1 MSWSYIHILDLL
13 LWAFMTISVAYITF
27 YALVSLFSRN
37 GIKTVDVPESPE
49 STFLVLFPAY
59 SEDRVIVGSVK
70 KFLFQ
75 NYPQDKYHVA
85 VISDHQQES
94 TERLLSDL
102 PVTLLRPVFEKS
114 SKAKALQFAIS
125 EVSGQYDYVVV
136 LDADNIV
143 ETDFLHRLNILLK
156 EGYKA
161 VQCHRCAKNSDSS
174 VSVLDGVSEEINNTL
189 FRKAHNLIGLS
200 SALIGSGMCFDYS
213 WFSSHVTKLTTAGED
228 RELEVFLLREGIYIK
243 YADDILVF
251 DEKVSNADN
260 FQRQRQRWMSA
271 QVNCFLSMLRHL
283 PEAVIRLN
291 INYIDKTIQQMLIP
305 RSMLLLFLLFM
316 SLVMSAAAPWWS
328 IKWWSLLVLTGL
340 SLFLAIPARLR
351 TKSVFSKVGTLL
363 RLSIKMARNVRHID
377 HKNEDFIHTDHK

>member
-1 MSWSYIHILDLL
+1 MFWSYIHILDLL

-27 YALVSLFSRN
+27 YALVSLFSRK
-37 GIKTVDVPESPE
+37 GIKTVNVPESPE

-70 KFLFQ
+70 KFLLQ

-102 PVTLLRPVFEKS
+102 PVTVLRPVFDKS
-114 SKAKALQFAIS
+114 SKAKALQYAIS

-243 YADDILVF
+243 YANNILVF
-251 DEKVSNADN
+251 DEKVSSADN

>member
-1 MSWSYIHILDLL
+1 MFWSYIHILDLL

-27 YALVSLFSRN
+27 YALVSLFSRK

-59 SEDRVIVGSVK
+59 SEDRVIVGSIK

-102 PVTLLRPVFEKS
+102 PVTVLRPVFDKS
-114 SKAKALQFAIS
+114 SKAKALQYAIS

-251 DEKVSNADN
+251 DEKVSSADN

-283 PEAVIRLN
+283 PEAFVRLN
-291 INYIDKTIQQMLIP
+291 VNYVDKTVQQMLVP

>member
-1 MSWSYIHILDLL
+1 MFWSYIHILDLL
-13 LWAFMTISVAYITF
+13 LWAFMSISVAYITF
-27 YALVSLFSRN
+27 YALVSLFSRK

-70 KFLFQ
+70 KFLLQ

-102 PVTLLRPVFEKS
+102 PVTVLRPVFDKS
-114 SKAKALQFAIS
+114 SKAKALQYAIS

-251 DEKVSNADN
+251 DEKVSSADN

-363 RLSIKMARNVRHID
+363 RLSIKMVRNVRHID

>member
-1 MSWSYIHILDLL
+1 MFWSYIHILDLL

-27 YALVSLFSRN
+27 YALVSLFSRK

-102 PVTLLRPVFEKS
+102 PVTVLHPVFEKS
-114 SKAKALQFAIS
+114 SKAKALQYAIS

-243 YADDILVF
+243 YADNILVF
-251 DEKVSNADN
+251 DEKVSSADN

-283 PEAVIRLN
+283 PEAFVRLN
-291 INYIDKTIQQMLIP
+291 VNYVDKTVQQMLVP

>member
-1 MSWSYIHILDLL
+1 MFWSYIHILDLL

-27 YALVSLFSRN
+27 YALVSLFSRK

-70 KFLFQ
+70 KFLLQ

-94 TERLLSDL
+94 TERLLSGL
-102 PVTLLRPVFEKS
+102 PVTLLRPVFDKS
-114 SKAKALQFAIS
+114 SKAKALQYAIS

-251 DEKVSNADN
+251 DEKVSSADN

-291 INYIDKTIQQMLIP
+291 INYMDKTIQQMLIP
-305 RSMLLLFLLFM
+305 RSMLLLGLLFM
-316 SLVMSAAAPWWS
+316 SFLISIIAPCWS
-328 IKWWSLLVLTGL
+328 LKWWSLLLLTCL
-340 SLFLAIPARLR
+340 SLFLAIPVRLR

>member
-1 MSWSYIHILDLL
+1 MFWSYIHILDLL

-27 YALVSLFSRN
+27 YALVSLFSRK

-94 TERLLSDL
+94 TERLLSGL
-102 PVTLLRPVFEKS
+102 PVTLLRPVFDKS
-114 SKAKALQFAIS
+114 SKAKALQYAIS

-283 PEAVIRLN
+283 PEAFVRLN
-291 INYIDKTIQQMLIP
+291 VNYVDKTVQQMLVP

>member
-1 MSWSYIHILDLL
+1 MFWSYIHILDLL

-27 YALVSLFSRN
+27 YALVSLFSRK

-70 KFLFQ
+70 KFLLQ

-102 PVTLLRPVFEKS
+102 PVTVLRPVFDKS
-114 SKAKALQFAIS
+114 SKAKALQYAIS

-283 PEAVIRLN
+283 PEAFVRLN
-291 INYIDKTIQQMLIP
+291 VNYVDKTVQQMLVP

-363 RLSIKMARNVRHID
+363 RLSIKMVRNVRHID

>member
-1 MSWSYIHILDLL
+1 MFWSYIHILDLL

-27 YALVSLFSRN
+27 YALVSLFSRK

-102 PVTLLRPVFEKS
+102 PVTVLRPVFDKS
-114 SKAKALQFAIS
+114 SKAKALQYAIS

-251 DEKVSNADN
+251 DEKVSSADN

-271 QVNCFLSMLRHL
+271 QVNCFLSMIRHL

-363 RLSIKMARNVRHID
+363 RLSIKMVRNVRHID

>member
-27 YALVSLFSRN
+27 YALVSLFSRK

-102 PVTLLRPVFEKS
+102 PVTLLRPVFDKS
-114 SKAKALQFAIS
+114 SKAKALQYAIS

-251 DEKVSNADN
+251 DEKVSSADN

-271 QVNCFLSMLRHL
+271 QVNCFLSMIRHL

>member
-1 MSWSYIHILDLL
+1 MFWSYIHILDLL

-27 YALVSLFSRN
+27 YALVSLFSRK

-102 PVTLLRPVFEKS
+102 PVTLLRPVFDKS
-114 SKAKALQFAIS
+114 SKAKALQYAIS

-251 DEKVSNADN
+251 DEKVSSADN

-283 PEAVIRLN
+283 PEAFVRLN
-291 INYIDKTIQQMLIP
+291 VNYVDKTVQQMLVP
-305 RSMLLLFLLFM
+305 RSMLLLCLLFM

-328 IKWWSLLVLTGL
+328 IKWWSLFVLTGL

>member
-1 MSWSYIHILDLL
+1 MFWSYIHILDLL

-70 KFLFQ
+70 KFLLQ

-94 TERLLSDL
+94 TEHLLSDL
-102 PVTLLRPVFEKS
+102 PVTVLRPVFEKS
-114 SKAKALQFAIS
+114 SKAKALQYAIS

-251 DEKVSNADN
+251 DEKVSSADN

-271 QVNCFLSMLRHL
+271 QVNCFLSMIRHL

>member
-1 MSWSYIHILDLL
+1 MFWSYIHILDLL

-27 YALVSLFSRN
+27 YALVSLFSRK
-37 GIKTVDVPESPE
+37 GIKTVDVLESPE

-70 KFLFQ
+70 KFLLQ

-114 SKAKALQFAIS
+114 SKAKALQYAIS

-251 DEKVSNADN
+251 DEKVSSADN

-271 QVNCFLSMLRHL
+271 QVNCFLSMIRHL

>member
-102 PVTLLRPVFEKS
+102 PVTLLRPVFDKS
-114 SKAKALQFAIS
+114 SKAKALQYAIS

-251 DEKVSNADN
+251 DEKVSSADN

-291 INYIDKTIQQMLIP
+291 INYMDKTIQQMLIP
-305 RSMLLLFLLFM
+305 RSMLLLGLLFM
-316 SLVMSAAAPWWS
+316 SFLISIIAPCWS
-328 IKWWSLLVLTGL
+328 LKWWSLLLLTCL
-340 SLFLAIPARLR
+340 SLFLAIPVRLR

>member
-1 MSWSYIHILDLL
+1 MFWSYIHILDLL

-27 YALVSLFSRN
+27 YALVSLFSRK

-102 PVTLLRPVFEKS
+102 PVTLLRPVFDKS
-114 SKAKALQFAIS
+114 SKAKALQYAIS

-243 YADDILVF
+243 YADDIHVF
-251 DEKVSNADN
+251 DEKVSSADN

-283 PEAVIRLN
+283 PEAFVRLN
-291 INYIDKTIQQMLIP
+291 VNYVDKTVQQMLVP

-377 HKNEDFIHTDHK
+377 HKNKDFIHTDHK

>member
-1 MSWSYIHILDLL
+1 MFWSYIHILDLL

-27 YALVSLFSRN
+27 YALVSLFSRK

-102 PVTLLRPVFEKS
+102 PVTVLRPVFEKS
-114 SKAKALQFAIS
+114 SKAKALQYAIS

-243 YADDILVF
+243 YADNIHVF
-251 DEKVSNADN
+251 DEKVSSADN

-283 PEAVIRLN
+283 PEAFVRLN
-291 INYIDKTIQQMLIP
+291 VNYVDKTVQQMLVP

>member
-1 MSWSYIHILDLL
+1 MFWSYIHILDLL

-27 YALVSLFSRN
+27 YALVSLFSRK

-70 KFLFQ
+70 KFLLQ

-143 ETDFLHRLNILLK
+143 ETDFLHRLTILLK

-251 DEKVSNADN
+251 DEKVSSADN

-283 PEAVIRLN
+283 PEAFVRLN
-291 INYIDKTIQQMLIP
+291 VNYVDKTVQQMLVP

-328 IKWWSLLVLTGL
+328 IKWWSLFVLTGL

-351 TKSVFSKVGTLL
+351 TKSVFSKVSTLL

>member
-1 MSWSYIHILDLL
+1 MFWSYIHILDLL
-13 LWAFMTISVAYITF
+13 LWAFMSISVAYITF
-27 YALVSLFSRN
+27 YALVSLFSRK

-114 SKAKALQFAIS
+114 SKAKALQYAIS

-251 DEKVSNADN
+251 DEKVSSADN

-283 PEAVIRLN
+283 PEAVIHLN

-305 RSMLLLFLLFM
+305 RSMLLLGLLFM
-316 SLVMSAAAPWWS
+316 SFLISIIAPWWS
-328 IKWWSLLVLTGL
+328 LKWWSLLLLTCL

-351 TKSVFSKVGTLL
+351 TKAMFSKVGTLL

>member
-1 MSWSYIHILDLL
+1 MFWSYIHILDLL

-27 YALVSLFSRN
+27 YALVSLFSRK

-94 TERLLSDL
+94 TERLLSGL
-102 PVTLLRPVFEKS
+102 PVTLLRPVFDKS
-114 SKAKALQFAIS
+114 SKAKALQYAIS

-251 DEKVSNADN
+251 DEKVSSADN

-283 PEAVIRLN
+283 PEAFVRLN
-291 INYIDKTIQQMLIP
+291 VNYVDKTVQQMLVP

-363 RLSIKMARNVRHID
+363 RLSIKMVRNVRHID

>member
-1 MSWSYIHILDLL
+1 MFWSYIHILDLL

-27 YALVSLFSRN
+27 YALVSLFSRK

-70 KFLFQ
+70 KFLLQ

-102 PVTLLRPVFEKS
+102 PVTLLRPVFDKS
-114 SKAKALQFAIS
+114 SKAKALQYAIS

-251 DEKVSNADN
+251 DEKVSSADN

-291 INYIDKTIQQMLIP
+291 INYMDKTIQQMLIP
-305 RSMLLLFLLFM
+305 RSMLLLGLLFM
-316 SLVMSAAAPWWS
+316 SFLISIIAPWWS
-328 IKWWSLLVLTGL
+328 LKWWSLLLLTCL
-340 SLFLAIPARLR
+340 SLFLAIPVRLR

>member
-1 MSWSYIHILDLL
+1 MFWSYIHILDLL

-27 YALVSLFSRN
+27 YALVSLFSRK

-94 TERLLSDL
+94 TERLLSGL
-102 PVTLLRPVFEKS
+102 PVTLLRPVFDKS
-114 SKAKALQFAIS
+114 SKAKALQYAIS

-251 DEKVSNADN
+251 DEKVSSADN

-283 PEAVIRLN
+283 PEAFVRLN
-291 INYIDKTIQQMLIP
+291 VNYVDKTVQQMLVP

-363 RLSIKMARNVRHID
+363 RLSIKMAHNVRHID

>member
-1 MSWSYIHILDLL
+1 MFWSYIHILDLL

-102 PVTLLRPVFEKS
+102 PVTVLRPVFDKS
-114 SKAKALQFAIS
+114 SKAKALQYAIS

-251 DEKVSNADN
+251 DEKVSSADN

-283 PEAVIRLN
+283 PEAVIHLN
-291 INYIDKTIQQMLIP
+291 INDIDKTIQQMLIP
-305 RSMLLLFLLFM
+305 RSMLLLGLLFM
-316 SLVMSAAAPWWS
+316 SFLISIIAPWWS
-328 IKWWSLLVLTGL
+328 LKWWSLLLLTCL

-351 TKSVFSKVGTLL
+351 TKAVFSKVGTLL

>member
-1 MSWSYIHILDLL
+1 MFWSYIHILDLL
-13 LWAFMTISVAYITF
+13 LWAFMSISVAYITF
-27 YALVSLFSRN
+27 YALVSLFSRK

-70 KFLFQ
+70 KFLLQ

-102 PVTLLRPVFEKS
+102 PVTVLRPVFDKS
-114 SKAKALQFAIS
+114 SKAKALQYAIS

-243 YADDILVF
+243 YADNILVF
-251 DEKVSNADN
+251 DEKVSSADN

-283 PEAVIRLN
+283 PEAFVRLN
-291 INYIDKTIQQMLIP
+291 VNYVDKTVQQMLVP

-328 IKWWSLLVLTGL
+328 IKWWSLFVLTGL

>member
-1 MSWSYIHILDLL
+1 MFWSYIHILDLL
-13 LWAFMTISVAYITF
+13 LWAFMSISVAYITF
-27 YALVSLFSRN
+27 YALVSLFSRK

-59 SEDRVIVGSVK
+59 SEDRVIVGSIK
-70 KFLFQ
+70 KFLLQ

-102 PVTLLRPVFEKS
+102 PVTVLRPVFDKS
-114 SKAKALQFAIS
+114 SKAKALQYAIS

-283 PEAVIRLN
+283 PEAFVRLN
-291 INYIDKTIQQMLIP
+291 VNYVDKTVQQMLVP

>member
-1 MSWSYIHILDLL
+1 MFWSYIHILDLL
-13 LWAFMTISVAYITF
+13 LWAFMAISVAYITF
-27 YALVSLFSRN
+27 YALVNLFSRK

-102 PVTLLRPVFEKS
+102 PVTVLHPVFEKS
-114 SKAKALQFAIS
+114 SKAKALQYAIS

-251 DEKVSNADN
+251 DEKVSSADN

-283 PEAVIRLN
+283 PEAVIHLN

-305 RSMLLLFLLFM
+305 RSMLLLGLLFM
-316 SLVMSAAAPWWS
+316 SFLISIIAPWWS
-328 IKWWSLLVLTGL
+328 LKWWSLLLLTCL

-351 TKSVFSKVGTLL
+351 TKAMFSKVGTLL

>member
-27 YALVSLFSRN
+27 YALVSLFSRK

-102 PVTLLRPVFEKS
+102 PVTLLRPVFDKS
-114 SKAKALQFAIS
+114 SKAKALQYAIS

-251 DEKVSNADN
+251 DEKVSSADN

-271 QVNCFLSMLRHL
+271 QVNCFLSMIRHL
-283 PEAVIRLN
+283 PEAVISLN

-305 RSMLLLFLLFM
+305 RSMLLLGLLFM
-316 SLVMSAAAPWWS
+316 SFLISIIAPWWS
-328 IKWWSLLVLTGL
+328 LKWWSLLLLTCL
-340 SLFLAIPARLR
+340 SLFLAIPVRLR
-351 TKSVFSKVGTLL
+351 TKAVFSKVGTLL

>member
-1 MSWSYIHILDLL
+1 MFWSYIHILDLL

-70 KFLFQ
+70 KFLLQ

-114 SKAKALQFAIS
+114 SKAKALQYAIS

-228 RELEVFLLREGIYIK
+228 RELEVFLLHEGIYIK
-243 YADDILVF
+243 YADNILVF
-251 DEKVSNADN
+251 DEKVSSADN

-283 PEAVIRLN
+283 PEAFVRLN
-291 INYIDKTIQQMLIP
+291 VNYVDKTVQQMLVP

>member
-1 MSWSYIHILDLL
+1 MFWSYIHILDLL

-27 YALVSLFSRN
+27 YALVSLFSHK

-94 TERLLSDL
+94 TERLLSGL
-102 PVTLLRPVFEKS
+102 PVTLLRPVFDKS
-114 SKAKALQFAIS
+114 SKAKALQYAIS

-251 DEKVSNADN
+251 DEKVSSADN

-283 PEAVIRLN
+283 PEAFVRLN
-291 INYIDKTIQQMLIP
+291 VNYVDKTVQQMLVP

>member
-1 MSWSYIHILDLL
+1 MFWSYIHILDLL

-27 YALVSLFSRN
+27 YALVSLFSRK

-70 KFLFQ
+70 KFLLQ

-102 PVTLLRPVFEKS
+102 PVTVLRPVFDKS
-114 SKAKALQFAIS
+114 SKAKALQYAIS

-143 ETDFLHRLNILLK
+143 ETNFLHRLNILLK

-251 DEKVSNADN
+251 DEKVSSADN

-283 PEAVIRLN
+283 PEAFVRLN

>member
-1 MSWSYIHILDLL
+1 MFWSYIHILDLL

-27 YALVSLFSRN
+27 YALVSLFSRK

-102 PVTLLRPVFEKS
+102 PVTLLRPVFDKS
-114 SKAKALQFAIS
+114 SKAKALQYAIS

-251 DEKVSNADN
+251 DEKVSSADN

-271 QVNCFLSMLRHL
+271 QVNCFLSMIRHL

-316 SLVMSAAAPWWS
+316 SLVMSAAATWWS

>member
-1 MSWSYIHILDLL
+1 MFWSYIHILDLL
-13 LWAFMTISVAYITF
+13 LWAFMSISVAYITF

-114 SKAKALQFAIS
+114 SKAKALQYAIS
-125 EVSGQYDYVVV
+125 EVYGQYDYVVV

-251 DEKVSNADN
+251 DEKVSSADN

-291 INYIDKTIQQMLIP
+291 INYMDKTIQQMLIP
-305 RSMLLLFLLFM
+305 RSMLLLGLLFM
-316 SLVMSAAAPWWS
+316 SFLISIIAPCWS
-328 IKWWSLLVLTGL
+328 LKWWSLLLLTCL
-340 SLFLAIPARLR
+340 SLFLAIPVRLR

-377 HKNEDFIHTDHK
+377 HKNEYFIHTDHK

>member
-1 MSWSYIHILDLL
+1 MFWSYIHILDLL

-94 TERLLSDL
+94 TERLLSGL
-102 PVTLLRPVFEKS
+102 PVTLLRPVFDKS
-114 SKAKALQFAIS
+114 SKAKALQYAIS

-243 YADDILVF
+243 YADNILVF
-251 DEKVSNADN
+251 DEKVSSADN

-283 PEAVIRLN
+283 PEAFVRLN
-291 INYIDKTIQQMLIP
+291 VNYVDKTVQQMLVP

>member
-1 MSWSYIHILDLL
+1 MFWSYIHILDLL

-27 YALVSLFSRN
+27 YALVSLFSRK

-59 SEDRVIVGSVK
+59 SEDRVIVGSIK
-70 KFLFQ
+70 KFLLQ

-102 PVTLLRPVFEKS
+102 PVTVLRPVFDKS
-114 SKAKALQFAIS
+114 SKAKALQYAIS

-251 DEKVSNADN
+251 DEKVSSADN

-283 PEAVIRLN
+283 PEAFVRLN
-291 INYIDKTIQQMLIP
+291 VNYVDKTVQQMLVP

>member
-1 MSWSYIHILDLL
+1 MFWSYIHILDLL

-59 SEDRVIVGSVK
+59 SEDRVIVGSIK
-70 KFLFQ
+70 KFLLQ

-102 PVTLLRPVFEKS
+102 PVTVLRPVFDKS
-114 SKAKALQFAIS
+114 SKAKALQYAIS

-243 YADDILVF
+243 YADNILVF
-251 DEKVSNADN
+251 DEKVSSADN

-316 SLVMSAAAPWWS
+316 SLVMSASAPWWS

>member
-102 PVTLLRPVFEKS
+102 PVTLLRPVFDKS

-143 ETDFLHRLNILLK
+143 ETDPEKSRL
-156 EGYKA
+156 
-161 VQCHRCAKNSDSS
+161 
-174 VSVLDGVSEEINNTL
+174 
-189 FRKAHNLIGLS
+189 F
-200 SALIGSGMCFDYS
+200 
-213 WFSSHVTKLTTAGED
+213 
-228 RELEVFLLREGIYIK
+228 
-243 YADDILVF
+243 
-251 DEKVSNADN
+251 
-260 FQRQRQRWMSA
+260 
-271 QVNCFLSMLRHL
+271 
-283 PEAVIRLN
+283 
-291 INYIDKTIQQMLIP
+291 
-305 RSMLLLFLLFM
+305 
-316 SLVMSAAAPWWS
+316 
-328 IKWWSLLVLTGL
+328 
-340 SLFLAIPARLR
+340 
-351 TKSVFSKVGTLL
+351 
-363 RLSIKMARNVRHID
+363 
-377 HKNEDFIHTDHK
+377 

>member
-1 MSWSYIHILDLL
+1 MFWSYIHILDLL
-13 LWAFMTISVAYITF
+13 LWAFMSISVAYITF
-27 YALVSLFSRN
+27 YALVSLFSRK

-70 KFLFQ
+70 KFLLQ

-102 PVTLLRPVFEKS
+102 PVTLLRPVFDKS
-114 SKAKALQFAIS
+114 SKAKALQYAIS

-251 DEKVSNADN
+251 DEKVSSADN

-305 RSMLLLFLLFM
+305 RSMLLLGLVLISLLM
-316 SLVMSAAAPWWS
+316 LVAAPWWS
-328 IKWWSLLVLTGL
+328 LKWWSLLLLTCL
-340 SLFLAIPARLR
+340 SLFLAIPVRLR
-351 TKSVFSKVGTLL
+351 TKAVFSKVGTLL

>member
-1 MSWSYIHILDLL
+1 MFWSYIHILDLL
-13 LWAFMTISVAYITF
+13 LWAFMSISVAYITF
-27 YALVSLFSRN
+27 YALVSLFSRK

-70 KFLFQ
+70 KFLLQ

-102 PVTLLRPVFEKS
+102 PVTVLRPVFDKS
-114 SKAKALQFAIS
+114 SKAKALQYAIS

-174 VSVLDGVSEEINNTL
+174 ISVLDGVSEEINNTL

-243 YADDILVF
+243 YADNILVF
-251 DEKVSNADN
+251 DEKVSSADN

-291 INYIDKTIQQMLIP
+291 INFIDKTIQQMLIP

>member
-1 MSWSYIHILDLL
+1 MFWSYIHILDLL

-27 YALVSLFSRN
+27 YALVSLFSRK

-94 TERLLSDL
+94 TERLLSGL
-102 PVTLLRPVFEKS
+102 PVTLLRPVFDKS
-114 SKAKALQFAIS
+114 SKAKALQYAIS

-228 RELEVFLLREGIYIK
+228 RELEVFLLHEGIYIK
-243 YADDILVF
+243 YADNILVF
-251 DEKVSNADN
+251 DEKVSSADN

-283 PEAVIRLN
+283 PEAFVRLN
-291 INYIDKTIQQMLIP
+291 VNYVDKTVQQMLVP

>member
-1 MSWSYIHILDLL
+1 MFWSYIHILDLL

-27 YALVSLFSRN
+27 YALVSLFSRK

-94 TERLLSDL
+94 TERLLSGL
-102 PVTLLRPVFEKS
+102 PVTLLRPVFDKS
-114 SKAKALQFAIS
+114 SKAKALQYAIS

-251 DEKVSNADN
+251 DEKVSSADN

-271 QVNCFLSMLRHL
+271 QVNCFLSMIRHL
-283 PEAVIRLN
+283 PEAFVRLN
-291 INYIDKTIQQMLIP
+291 VNYVDKTVQQMLVP
-305 RSMLLLFLLFM
+305 RSMLRLFLLFM

>member
-1 MSWSYIHILDLL
+1 MFWSYIHILDLL
-13 LWAFMTISVAYITF
+13 LWAFMSISVAYITF
-27 YALVSLFSRN
+27 YALVSLFSRK
-37 GIKTVDVPESPE
+37 GIKTVNVPESPE

-102 PVTLLRPVFEKS
+102 PVTVLRPVFDKS
-114 SKAKALQFAIS
+114 SKAKALQYAIS

-251 DEKVSNADN
+251 DEKVSSADN

-305 RSMLLLFLLFM
+305 RSMLLLSLLFM
-316 SLVMSAAAPWWS
+316 SFLISIIAPWWS
-328 IKWWSLLVLTGL
+328 LKWWSLLLLTCL
-340 SLFLAIPARLR
+340 SLFLAIPVRLR

>member
-1 MSWSYIHILDLL
+1 MFWSYIHILDLL

-27 YALVSLFSRN
+27 YALVSLFSRK

-102 PVTLLRPVFEKS
+102 PVTVLRPVFDKS
-114 SKAKALQFAIS
+114 SKAKALQYAIS

-251 DEKVSNADN
+251 DEKVSSADN

-271 QVNCFLSMLRHL
+271 QVNCFLSMLGHL